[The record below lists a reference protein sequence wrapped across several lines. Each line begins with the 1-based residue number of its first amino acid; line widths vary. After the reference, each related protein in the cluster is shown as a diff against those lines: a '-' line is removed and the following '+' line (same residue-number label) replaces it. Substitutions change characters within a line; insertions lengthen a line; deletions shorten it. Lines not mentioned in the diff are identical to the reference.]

1 MIINHIKDRFDQPGF
16 SVLRNLEDLL
26 LKAAWNEDYATE
38 LEFVLSIYKDDFDA
52 SKLKTQLELLST
64 SFSSFKKRS
73 TLLEVR
79 DNFAAISSAQQ
90 SFMSEICVLLN
101 LILVIP
107 ATNAI
112 SERSA
117 SGLHRIKTY
126 LRSTMTQVHLNNLL
140 ILHIHKQMANN
151 LDIKACLNDFVSDSE
166 HRLSVFGKFLTI

>member
-38 LEFVLSIYKDDFDA
+38 LEFVLSMYKDDFDA
-52 SKLKTQLELLST
+52 SKLKTQLELLSA
-64 SFSSFKKRS
+64 SFSSFERRP

-79 DNFAAISSAQQ
+79 DHFAKLSSAQR

-107 ATNAI
+107 ATNAV

-117 SGLHRIKTY
+117 SALRRIKTY
-126 LRSTMTQVHLNNLL
+126 LRSTMTQIRLNNLL
-140 ILHIHKQMANN
+140 ILHVHKQMADN
-151 LDIKACLNDFVSDSE
+151 LDISACLNDFVSDSE
-166 HRLSVFGKFLTI
+166 HRLSVLGKFV